1 MGDPGHLPLAV
12 SVVDGVFG
20 EDPGDLSLAVAES
33 IQYLCRIDP
42 MLDRDHEAI
51 LGHLSAQGIASSQDL
66 QRATGKSQATV
77 SRLLAELSNRI
88 VTLGRARATRYG
100 LPRLIRGLP
109 AQQPIT
115 WTDEAGTPT
124 QIGILTFLERELVH
138 VDLFHG
144 LQSVGNRLP
153 WFLQPLKV
161 QGFLG
166 KVNAG
171 RLVEA
176 GLSPDPTAWNLEST
190 LFAALRLNDPPGAIT
205 LGDHFAREDNVD
217 QLTYALADD
226 TGLPAVLDLL
236 SSDVAR
242 HLPAGSSA
250 GGEQPKFLAVL
261 DGERH
266 VLVKFTPPRDLPF
279 GKRWHDLLHAEW
291 LALDVLAQH
300 GVPVAKA
307 RVIESRT
314 RTYLVSERFDRLGLH
329 GRRHVVAIGEAHEA
343 FVPGTYDNWHA
354 TAQALARQGR
364 LPPVEP
370 DRIKALLEFGRLIG
384 NTDMHS
390 GNLALFVE
398 LDDLARGR
406 FTTAPVY
413 DMLPMRWRPN
423 PVSGGWDDY
432 VPFEP
437 DERSRKGPAA
447 GPAAVFWDRLLA
459 CDAVS
464 TEMRSMAGRMLE
476 RIRA

>member
-1 MGDPGHLPLAV
+1 MV
-12 SVVDGVFG
+12 
-20 EDPGDLSLAVAES
+20 
-33 IQYLCRIDP
+33 
-42 MLDRDHEAI
+42 DRDHEAV
-51 LGHLSAQGIASSQDL
+51 LGHLVAHGIASSQDL
-66 QRATGKSQATV
+66 QRATGRSQATV
-77 SRLLAELSNRI
+77 SRLLAGLSHRV

-115 WTDEAGTPT
+115 WTDELGTPT
-124 QIGILTFLERELVH
+124 RIGLLTFLERDLVH
-138 VDLFHG
+138 VDAFPG
-144 LQSVGNRLP
+144 IQSVGSRLP
-153 WFLQPLKV
+153 WFLQPLKA

-166 KVNAG
+166 KVNAS

-176 GLSPDPTAWNLEST
+176 GLPSDPTAWNLEST

-205 LGDHFAREDNVD
+205 LGDHFEREGKVD
-217 QLTYALADD
+217 HLSYALAGDA
-226 TGLPAVLDLL
+226 GLAAILDRL

-250 GGEQPKFLAVL
+250 GGEQPKLLAVV

-266 VLVKFTPPRDLPF
+266 VLVKFTPPRDTPF

-300 GVPVAKA
+300 GVTVATT
-307 RVIESRT
+307 RIVESVT
-314 RTYLVSERFDRLGLH
+314 RTYLVGERFDRVGLH
-329 GRRHVVAIGEAHEA
+329 GRRHVVAIGDAHEA

-354 TAQALARQGR
+354 SAQALARQGR
-364 LPPVEP
+364 LPAVEV
-370 DRIKALLEFGRLIG
+370 DRIRALLEFGRLIG
-384 NTDMHS
+384 NTDMHA

-398 LDDLARGR
+398 LENLARGR
-406 FTTAPVY
+406 FSTAPVY

-423 PVSGGWDDY
+423 PENGGWDDY

-447 GPAAVFWDRLLA
+447 GPAAVFWERLEA
-459 CDAVS
+459 CKAAS
-464 TEMRSMAGRMLE
+464 PEMRDVAGRMLE

>member
-1 MGDPGHLPLAV
+1 MV
-12 SVVDGVFG
+12 
-20 EDPGDLSLAVAES
+20 
-33 IQYLCRIDP
+33 
-42 MLDRDHEAI
+42 DRDHEAI
-51 LGHLSAQGIASSQDL
+51 LGHLSAHGIASSQDL
-66 QRATGKSQATV
+66 QRATGRSQATV
-77 SRLLAELSNRI
+77 SRLLADLSNRV

-100 LPRLIRGLP
+100 LPRQIRGLP

-124 QIGILTFLERELVH
+124 QIGSLTFLERDLVH
-138 VDLFHG
+138 VDSSPGMH
-144 LQSVGNRLP
+144 SVGSRLP

-166 KVNAG
+166 KVNAS

-176 GLSPDPTAWNLEST
+176 GLSPDPTTWNLEST

-205 LGDHFAREDNVD
+205 LGDHFERQDNVD
-217 QLTYALADD
+217 LLTYALANDA
-226 TGLPAVLDLL
+226 GLPAILDML

-266 VLVKFTPPRDLPF
+266 VLVKFTPPRNSPF

-307 RVIESRT
+307 RVVESKM
-314 RTYLVSERFDRLGLH
+314 RTYLVSERFDRIGLH
-329 GRRHVVAIGEAHEA
+329 GRRHVVAIGDAHEA

-364 LPPVEP
+364 LPAAEP

-398 LDDLARGR
+398 LGDLARGR
-406 FTTAPVY
+406 FSTAPVY

-423 PVSGGWDDY
+423 PVNGGWDDY

-447 GPAAVFWDRLLA
+447 GPAAVFWERLEA
-459 CDAVS
+459 SKATS
-464 TEMRSMAGRMLE
+464 PGMQGIAGRMLE